1 MRPPGKT
8 SSLNAGVYWTMGNI
22 TLLVRI
28 CYQTGGGEGEGDCT
42 AIIKFPDHI
51 CLCVCMCVPVAL
63 GSGPRTSCL
72 LGKQST
78 PDNTF
83 LALP

>member
-1 MRPPGKT
+1 MHPPGKT
-8 SSLNAGVYWTMGNI
+8 SSLNVGVYWTMGNI

-28 CYQTGGGEGEGDCT
+28 CYQTGGGEEEGDCT

-51 CLCVCMCVPVAL
+51 CFCVCMCVPVAL
-63 GSGPRTSCL
+63 GSGPRTSCI

-78 PDNTF
+78 TENTF
-83 LALP
+83 LALH